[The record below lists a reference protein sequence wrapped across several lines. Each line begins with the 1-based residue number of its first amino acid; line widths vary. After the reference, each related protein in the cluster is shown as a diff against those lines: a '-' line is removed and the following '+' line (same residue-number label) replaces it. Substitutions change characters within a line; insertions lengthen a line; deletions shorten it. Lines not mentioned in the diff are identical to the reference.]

1 MKEYNTKELIKKMII
16 YKERKQKIKKV
27 AEFND
32 FHDWYKELV
41 NEFIPKEPDSRV
53 LMELFI
59 CCNFDPVLFIK
70 IVTGKEK
77 PDVIKIFGMFT

>member
-1 MKEYNTKELIKKMII
+1 LYNQL
-16 YKERKQKIKKV
+16 
-27 AEFND
+27 
-32 FHDWYKELV
+32 